1 MTNTLDPIVQY
12 APVSQR
18 LGQLADTPL
27 LRVNA
32 LPGRRLS
39 SAELRAALRE
49 HMSAAQAVA
58 RLRDAACDEL
68 YNLGGTLTGPER
80 SAALT
85 LKRAIY
91 NDREPAEAAHDKQW
105 SPAVTAWLAAWQRR
119 RLAAAAIRNGYETYL
134 AAERGLLAEL
144 ISGESFQLSLALT
157 SPQVLEAVRRYRRR
171 VDDLTARD
179 RKSERGIIQHLMRA
193 MVRTSPLT
201 RFTAVAHGS
210 WQPDAESL
218 DSPRFDP
225 SRAQSFLH
233 VDRAMLSATVT
244 GIVAPPGE
252 AIPSVL
258 MRNPTLRS
266 NSAGARYQYRDA
278 EQVRLVSVPATPQLA
293 VLLNLTATGPL
304 PTGVLGA
311 EIALRLGI
319 TGEQG
324 DQVVAAAVRSQLLVT
339 APVLNEQSDTLLT
352 DARAL
357 LAVEHPELAQV
368 LAEIGTELELLR
380 TGNVSTRGAALDRVR
395 TQGEARLNAAS
406 SRPSRL
412 QVNEDYVLPPVAVS
426 TAGYADALTDLADVA
441 EFYGLFDRSHEVR
454 ALLTASF
461 VERVGVGGQANLVD
475 CAQDLARQVLRR
487 ESELTARTVAE
498 HGPADGSLAALLRL
512 REDAETALVGR
523 VRDQNGPGV
532 LELEP
537 GWLASFAA
545 ELPDRFRAQRV
556 SYSLLVQA
564 VEGELVINDCY
575 PGHGLLA
582 ARFLA
587 ADRMLGGDAISRLSR
602 RIQSLFGSD
611 GLQLLEDRGLHGAN
625 INHRAAVI
633 EQEMSPQ
640 RWVGARLVHNASL
653 DSLELIDRDGAPIQ
667 PLVLGMRWIE
677 MMPAPMRIAMWLVD
691 SGRVL
696 VDPIDGA
703 HRASVGAEATVAY
716 PRIRAGKVTLQR
728 ARWYPGLD
736 FPAAPQPG
744 QDAAYLMDINAWRS
758 AHAVPEQI
766 VAKTPIARWPHDAAT
781 PGAGNYLQGRRR
793 EKPQYVDLAS
803 ALMVRSLPRMVERRG
818 SGYFEEALPAVRNG
832 VHATEWAIELD
843 RPAFG
848 RFAIGGES

>member
-1 MTNTLDPIVQY
+1 MTNTLDSIGQY
-12 APVSQR
+12 AQVSQR
-18 LGQLADTPL
+18 PGQLADTPL

-32 LPGRRLS
+32 LAGRRLS

-58 RLRDAACDEL
+58 RLRDPACDEL
-68 YNLGGTLTGPER
+68 YDLAGTLTGPER

-91 NDREPAEAAHDKQW
+91 NDREPAEAAHDTQW

-144 ISGESFQLSLALT
+144 ISAENFQLSLALT
-157 SPQVLEAVRRYRRR
+157 SPQVLDAVRRYRRR
-171 VDDLTARD
+171 VNDLTARD

-210 WQPDAESL
+210 WQPDGDAL

-225 SRAQSFLH
+225 NLAQSFLH
-233 VDRAMLSATVT
+233 VDRALLSATVT
-244 GIVAPPGE
+244 GIVAPPGD
-252 AIPSVL
+252 AVPSVL
-258 MRNPTLRS
+258 IRNPTLRS
-266 NSAGARYQYRDA
+266 NAAGARYQYRDA
-278 EQVRLVSVPATPQLA
+278 EQVRLLSVPASPQLG

-304 PTGVLGA
+304 PAGVLGA

-319 TGEQG
+319 STEDG
-324 DQVVAAAVRSQLLVT
+324 DRVVAAAVRSQLLVT

-357 LAVEHPELAQV
+357 LALDHPELAEV
-368 LAEIGTELELLR
+368 TAEISAELELMR
-380 TGNVSTRGAALDRVR
+380 AGNVSTRVAALGRVS

-426 TAGYADALTDLADVA
+426 TAGYTEALTDLADVA
-441 EFYGLFDRSHEVR
+441 EFYGLFDRYHEVR
-454 ALLTASF
+454 ALLTALF
-461 VERVGVGGQANLVD
+461 VERFGVGGQANLVD
-475 CAQDLARQVLRR
+475 CAQDLAGQVLRR
-487 ESELTARTVAE
+487 EAELNAHTLLE
-498 HGPADGSLAALLRL
+498 HGPADGSLATLHRL
-512 REDAETALVGR
+512 REEAETTLTGR
-523 VRDQNGPGV
+523 VRDHDGPGV
-532 LELEP
+532 LELDP
-537 GWLASFAA
+537 GWLAGFAA
-545 ELPDRFRAQRV
+545 ELPDRFRAPAA

-575 PGHGLLA
+575 PGHGILA

-587 ADRMLGGDAISRLSR
+587 ADRTLGGDAISRLGC
-602 RIQSLFGSD
+602 RIRSLFGSD
-611 GLQLLEDRGLHGAN
+611 GQQLLEDRGLHGAN

-633 EQEMSPQ
+633 EEEMSPQ
-640 RWVGARLVHNASL
+640 RWVGMRLLHNAST
-653 DSLELIDRDGAPIQ
+653 DSLELIDRDGAPIR
-667 PLVLGMRWIE
+667 PLVLGMKWIE
-677 MMPAPMRIAMWLVD
+677 MMPAPMRIAMWLID

-696 VDPIDGA
+696 ADPIEWA
-703 HRASVGAEATVAY
+703 YRARAGAEPTIGY

-728 ARWYPGLD
+728 ARWYPGVD
-736 FPAAPQPG
+736 FPTAPQPG
-744 QDAAYLMDINAWRS
+744 EDAAYLMEINAWRS
-758 AHAVPEQI
+758 AHGVPEQI
-766 VAKTPIARWPHDAAT
+766 VAKTPLGRWPQDAT
-781 PGAGNYLQGRRR
+781 PAGGNYLQARRR

-832 VHATEWAIELD
+832 AHATEWAIELD

>member
-1 MTNTLDPIVQY
+1 MTNTLDSI
-12 APVSQR
+12 APAQASQQP
-18 LGQLADTPL
+18 GQLADTPL

-32 LPGRRLS
+32 LAGRRLS

-58 RLRDAACDEL
+58 RLRDAACAEL
-68 YNLGGTLTGPER
+68 YDLASTLTGPER
-80 SAALT
+80 SATLT

-105 SPAVTAWLAAWQRR
+105 SAAVTAWLAAWQRR

-144 ISGESFQLSLALT
+144 ISAENFQLSLALT
-157 SPQVLEAVRRYRRR
+157 SPQVLDAVRRYRRR

-201 RFTAVAHGS
+201 RFTAVAHGG
-210 WQPDAESL
+210 WQPDGDAL

-225 SRAQSFLH
+225 NLAQSFLH
-233 VDRAMLSATVT
+233 VDRALLSATVT

-258 MRNPTLRS
+258 IRNPTLRS
-266 NSAGARYQYRDA
+266 SPAGAQYQFRDA
-278 EQVRLVSVPATPQLA
+278 EQVRLLSVPATPQLA
-293 VLLNLTATGPL
+293 VLLSLTTTGPL
-304 PTGVLGA
+304 PADVLGA
-311 EIALRLGI
+311 EIAARLGI
-319 TGEQG
+319 AGEQG
-324 DQVVAAAVRSQLLVT
+324 DRVVAAAVRSQLLVT

-357 LAVEHPELAQV
+357 LAVEHPELAQAV
-368 LAEIGTELELLR
+368 AEIGAELELLR
-380 TGNVSTRGAALDRVR
+380 TGNVSARVAALGRISS
-395 TQGEARLNAAS
+395 QGETRLNAAS

-426 TAGYADALTDLADVA
+426 TAGYAEALTDLAEVA
-441 EFYGLFDRSHEVR
+441 EFYGLFDRYHEVR
-454 ALLTASF
+454 ALLTTSF
-461 VERVGVGGQANLVD
+461 VDRVGVGGQANLID
-475 CAQDLARQVLRR
+475 CAQSLVRQVMRR
-487 ESELTARTVAE
+487 ESELNADNLAE
-498 HGPADGSLAALLRL
+498 HGPADGSLASLHRLRAAAESALVERL
-512 REDAETALVGR
+512 REHA
-523 VRDQNGPGV
+523 GPGV
-532 LELEP
+532 LDLEP
-537 GWLASFAA
+537 GWLAGFAA
-545 ELPDRFRAQRV
+545 ELPDRFRAQAA
-556 SYSLLVQA
+556 SYALLVQA

-575 PGHGLLA
+575 PGHGILA

-587 ADRMLGGDAISRLSR
+587 ADRTFGGDATSRLGR
-602 RIQSLFGSD
+602 RVRSLFGAD

-625 INHRAAVI
+625 INHRAAVV

-640 RWVGARLVHNASL
+640 RWVGVRLVHNAGT
-653 DSLELIDRDGAPIQ
+653 DSLELIDRDGTPIQ
-667 PLVLGMRWIE
+667 PLVLGMKWIE
-677 MMPAPMRIAMWLVD
+677 LMPAPMRIAMWLVD

-696 VDPIDGA
+696 MDPIELA
-703 HRASVGAEATVAY
+703 HRAQAGAEPTIGY
-716 PRIRAGKVTLQR
+716 PRVRAGKVTLQR

-758 AHAVPEQI
+758 AHGVPEQI
-766 VAKTPIARWPHDAAT
+766 MAKTPVGRWPQDANPA
-781 PGAGNYLQGRRR
+781 AGNYLQGRRR

-803 ALMVRSLPRMVERRG
+803 ALMVRNLPRMVERRG

-848 RFAIGGES
+848 RFASGAGS